1 MPNIIRHLRSFGY
14 IQDSYIKG
22 ILASSLFPSASVYC
36 KMLGPLSFLVL
47 SPILLGAATL
57 IQPSANSAKC
67 LTAASNT
74 DGAAVEIE
82 DCVSGGSTSQNWTIT
97 EGTLQLFGTK
107 CLDVTNGVTTNGNKM
122 QIWTCATG
130 NTNQMWTVSENT
142 IQWTGHSICLDLTN
156 GVTTNGNVMQ
166 IWTCTGGIN
175 QQWISTIS
183 TSNPSTLQQIL
194 AANGISALFPGNSGY
209 ATAAQAYNQRF
220 TISPAAIAYPTTVQ
234 QVSEAVAAG
243 TAQKM
248 QAVARSGGHSYIAN
262 GLGGASGALVIDMS
276 MMKAITVRSSNNTA
290 LIETGNRLGDIALAL
305 NNAGRAIPHG
315 TSPYV
320 GIGGH
325 SGYGGFGFTSR
336 AWGLTLDTI
345 KSATVVLA
353 NGTIAAASS
362 TVNPDLFWAI
372 RGASPSFGIVTSI
385 EVQTFAAPASATVFQ
400 YGWDS
405 MDITTASNAI
415 AALQTFAATNI
426 SAQFGAELVFAKGPS
441 NSHVNVGLTGAWYG
455 AANLFS
461 STIAPYLSTLPTP
474 SWSTITPGSYINS
487 VSILANSQPL
497 NTSTATE
504 TRNTFYTKSLMT
516 PSGSPMSSAAIEAFV
531 TYMATQGFSSDTDWF
546 VEVELYG
553 GSNSAINAVP
563 LDLTAFAKRD
573 TLFTIQ
579 FYASSEDD
587 LPPYPAD
594 GFSFLDGMVSS
605 IISNSP
611 VNWSYGAH
619 LNYIDDMLGANAS
632 ALYYGS
638 HYARLQSI
646 KAAMDPLDTFRF
658 PVGVST

>member
-1 MPNIIRHLRSFGY
+1 
-14 IQDSYIKG
+14 
-22 ILASSLFPSASVYC
+22 
-36 KMLGPLSFLVL
+36 MLGPLSFLAL

-57 IQPSANSAKC
+57 IQPSTNSAKC

-82 DCVSGGSTSQNWTIT
+82 DCVSGGSTSQNWTVT
-97 EGTLQLFGTK
+97 GGTLQLFGTK
-107 CLDVTNGVTTNGNKM
+107 CLDVTNGATTNGNKM

-130 NTNQMWTVSENT
+130 NTNQKWTVSGNT
-142 IQWTGHSICLDLTN
+142 IQWTGHSSCLDLTN

-175 QQWISTIS
+175 QQWISTTS
-183 TSNPSTLQQIL
+183 TSTPSTLQQSL
-194 AANGISALFPGNSGY
+194 TANGISALFPGNSGY
-209 ATAAQAYNQRF
+209 ATAAQAFNQRF
-220 TISPAAIAYPTTVQ
+220 TISPAAIAYPTTVL

-248 QAVARSGGHSYIAN
+248 QVVARSGGHSYIAN

-276 MMKAITVRSSNNTA
+276 KMKAITVRSSNNTA

-315 TSPYV
+315 TCPYV

-353 NGTIAAASS
+353 NGTIATASS

-385 EVQTFAAPASATVFQ
+385 EPPCSSMA
-400 YGWDS
+400 GNS

-426 SAQFGAELVFAKGPS
+426 SAQFGAELVFGRGPS

-474 SWSTITPGSYINS
+474 SWSTITPGSYINERVYS
-487 VSILANSQPL
+487 CKPAAFEYFDGYRDTGYVLYQVAHD
-497 NTSTATE
+497 
-504 TRNTFYTKSLMT
+504 TFRLTD
-516 PSGSPMSSAAIEAFV
+516 
-531 TYMATQGFSSDTDWF
+531 GFSSDTDWF

-563 LDLTAFAKRD
+563 LDSTAFAKRD

-579 FYASSEDD
+579 FYASSEGNS
-587 LPPYPAD
+587 PPYPAD
-594 GFSFLDGMVSS
+594 GFSFLNGMVSS
-605 IISNSP
+605 IVSNSP
-611 VNWSYGAH
+611 ANWNYGAY
-619 LNYIDDMLGANAS
+619 LNYADDMLGANAPT
-632 ALYYGS
+632 LYYGS

-646 KAAMDPLDTFRF
+646 KAAVDPLDTFRF
-658 PVGVST
+658 PVGV